1 MPPLTETKLDKL
13 VTAVSQT
20 TKYQYVSPELIRR
33 VGTDE
38 LGKRRSYK
46 EALKATKNKLHQV
59 GGAYQDSKIDYANVL
74 ARLEESQRGLVLSD
88 VEADAEAQ
96 RAGLVEVMRLHT
108 STRERLWIL
117 DDFYTEVLAGLPP
130 ITSVMDI
137 ACGLNPLARRWMPLA
152 DNATYLAYDIY
163 ADMMTFL
170 GDYFALANIPGRAEV
185 RDVVDS
191 PPTEPV
197 DLALLLKTLPVLAQ
211 IDKTAV
217 PRLLD
222 SLQAKYLLISFPAKS
237 LGGRSKGMV
246 QNYEIQFEGWIAG
259 RGWEVKRFEF
269 ENELAFL
276 VETNL

>member
-1 MPPLTETKLDKL
+1 MKDERRLDEL
-13 VTAVSQT
+13 VTAVSQSQ
-20 TKYQYVSPELIRR
+20 KYHYVSPEMIRR
-33 VGTDE
+33 VGAEE
-38 LGKRRSYK
+38 LAKRGSYK

-59 GGAYQDSKIDYANVL
+59 GGAYQDSKIDYDKVL
-74 ARLEESQRGLVLSD
+74 GQLKEFYRGGAEVRRES
-88 VEADAEAQ
+88 
-96 RAGLVEVMRLHT
+96 LVEVMRLHT

-117 DDFYTEVLAGLPP
+117 DDFYADVLAGLPP
-130 ITSVMDI
+130 IESVMDI
-137 ACGLNPLARRWMPLA
+137 ACGLNPLARSWMPLA
-152 DNATYLAYDIY
+152 ENATYLAYDIY
-163 ADMMTFL
+163 ADMMQFL
-170 GDYFALANIPGRAEV
+170 GDYFALAGIPGKAEV
-185 RDVVDS
+185 RDVVDA

-197 DLALLLKTLPVLAQ
+197 DLVLLLKTLPVLTQ

-246 QNYEIQFEGWIAG
+246 QNYEALFEGWLEG
-259 RGWEVKRFEF
+259 RDWAVKRFEF